1 VRQRLEYLCKLA
13 KLPYGRAKNGI
24 TFHWGTRRSGAT
36 DLLVKKR
43 IALPIV
49 QQQGN
54 WKKPNVLLEI
64 YSEVSRDDMVA
75 ALAGIQPKPKRRNN
89 R

>member
-1 VRQRLEYLCKLA
+1 
-13 KLPYGRAKNGI
+13 
-24 TFHWGTRRSGAT
+24 
-36 DLLVKKR
+36 
-43 IALPIV
+43 V

-75 ALAGIQPKPKRRNN
+75 ALAGIQPKRQRRNN

>member
-1 VRQRLEYLCKLA
+1 VRQRLKYLCKLA

-36 DLLVKKR
+36 DLLVKKK

-54 WKKPNVLLEI
+54 WKTPHVLLEI
-64 YSEVSRDDMVA
+64 YSEVSREDMLA
-75 ALAGIQPKPKRRNN
+75 ALAGQPARKAKRR
-89 R
+89 RA